1 MCLLKE
7 NVSIEWRCLLIENV
21 PIEWN
26 GAYQKV
32 YIKMSLPFILDIL
45 KGAYKSKMCLLA
57 ENVSI

>member
-32 YIKMSLPFILDIL
+32 YIEMSLPFILDIL
-45 KGAYKSKMCLLA
+45 KGAY
-57 ENVSI
+57 